1 MSFVNQ
7 DLQKLQNNIITNWNK
22 NRADL
27 QLKFCS
33 IFFTFNV
40 YFFVNSKSNPKPSC
54 DFCKKVK
61 LPIDFFTDIWYYDYT
76 NIRSFR
82 LFKLED

>member
-1 MSFVNQ
+1 M
-7 DLQKLQNNIITNWNK
+7 QKMHRFFISKNK
-22 NRADL
+22 IKNA
-27 QLKFCS
+27 LKNKKAAPDGQPF
-33 IFFTFNV
+33 
-40 YFFVNSKSNPKPSC
+40 
-54 DFCKKVK
+54 FCKKVK